1 MTNTIILQGVEGGS
15 TEGEDGVTYVK
26 IGIHTG
32 NLWEIAVEDYK
43 RYGRIENNRVIAFSL
58 GMTTNLA
65 EFLLDRPYT
74 ILDDGLS
81 VEIDIGEHS
90 EEKIAKIIQLNKQI
104 RKIEAELHE
113 NSKES
118 QEIRLMLSDR
128 DSEEYLK
135 IIQKMKAINES
146 NSLLPHQKVME
157 MEAIMEEAEI
167 TLDV

>member
-32 NLWEIAVEDYK
+32 YLWERAVEDYK
-43 RYGRIENNRVIAFSL
+43 RYGRIENDGVIAFSL

-81 VEIDIGEHS
+81 VEIEIGEHS

-104 RKIEAELHE
+104 REIEAEIHE
-113 NSKES
+113 RRKES
-118 QEIRLMLSDR
+118 QEIRLMLSER
-128 DSEEYLK
+128 KSEEYLK
-135 IIQKMKAINES
+135 IIQKMKALNES

-157 MEAIMEEAEI
+157 MEAIMEDAEFI
-167 TLDV
+167 LDV

>member
-1 MTNTIILQGVEGGS
+1 MTNTIILQGVEGDS

-32 NLWEIAVEDYK
+32 YLWERAVEDYK
-43 RYGRIENNRVIAFSL
+43 RYGRIENDGVIAFSL

-65 EFLLDRPYT
+65 EFLLDCPYN
-74 ILDDGLS
+74 ILDDGLN
-81 VEIDIGEHS
+81 VEIEIGEHS

-104 RKIEAELHE
+104 RKIEAELYE
-113 NSKES
+113 NSIES

-128 DSEEYLK
+128 DSVEYLK
-135 IIQKMKAINES
+135 IIHKMKAINES

-157 MEAIMEEAEI
+157 MEAIIEEAKY
-167 TLDV
+167 L